1 MPNNN
6 SPCTYVIFGATG
18 NLSLT
23 KLMPAFYHLETEGRL
38 ADDLNI
44 VAIGRRDLSDA
55 DWQNMIIEHINK
67 AARGGL
73 CEVTFRKF
81 AKRLTYFKMDINDKS
96 KYPKLLDFIVDK
108 GWSRNMAFYLS
119 MSPSDFGPV
128 VQHLGE
134 SELLDQTQGWKRVVL
149 EKPFGYDM
157 DSAKALQYQLNH
169 YLEEEQTYRIDHYLG
184 KGMVQ
189 NIMVFRFANLL
200 MEPLWNRNYI
210 DHIQITH
217 SEDRPVGSRAGYY
230 DTSGAMR
237 DMIQSHLLQLLALIA
252 MEPPASMEA
261 EALRDEK
268 VKLLNSIRPIT
279 KKNVNAQA
287 YRAQY
292 GEGVIHE
299 QAVKSYLQEEGVN
312 EDSVTETYAALK
324 LYIDNWRWE
333 GVPFYLQTGKNMPKS
348 QTLISICFKHPPQQ
362 FFKASQVKKMEP
374 NWIVF
379 SIQPEES
386 IKIEMTAKQPG
397 LEINT
402 RQISLDASLCHAEG
416 YTIDAYE
423 ELLLDVI
430 KNDRSLFLRYDEVKA
445 AWSVVDPIIQT
456 WASNTSYIDTYPS
469 GSWGPKDSNKLF
481 DQPGQEWRYSVELEE
496 SYCEQIT

>member
-1 MPNNN
+1 MPVNNI
-6 SPCTYVIFGATG
+6 PCTYIIFGATG

-44 VAIGRRDLSDA
+44 VAIGRRDITDTE
-55 DWQNMIIEHINK
+55 WQQKILEAVEK
-67 AARGGL
+67 TARGGISKA
-73 CEVTFRKF
+73 TFAKF
-81 AKRLTYFKMDINDKS
+81 AQRLSYFKMDTNNKS
-96 KYPKLLDFIVDK
+96 RYPELKSFISEK
-108 GWSRNMAFYLS
+108 GWSSNMAFYLS

-128 VQHLGE
+128 VKNLGE
-134 SELLDQTQGWKRVVL
+134 ADLLDQSEGWKRVVL
-149 EKPFGYDM
+149 EKPFGYDL

-169 YLEEEQTYRIDHYLG
+169 YLTEEQTYRIDHYLG

-210 DHIQITH
+210 DHVQITH

-237 DMIQSHLLQLLALIA
+237 DMIQSHLLQLLALVA
-252 MEPPASMEA
+252 MEPPASMDA

-268 VKLLNSIRPIT
+268 VKLLNSIRPIL

-292 GEGVIHE
+292 GKGTIHG
-299 QAVKSYLQEEGVN
+299 QAVKSYLEEEGVS
-312 EDSVTETYAALK
+312 EESVTETYAALK

-362 FFKASQVKKMEP
+362 FFKASQVKKMKP
-374 NWIVF
+374 NWIIF
-379 SIQPEES
+379 NIQPEES
-386 IKIEMTAKQPG
+386 IKVEMTAKQPG
-397 LEINT
+397 LEIDT
-402 RQISLDASLCHAEG
+402 RQVSLDASLSHKEG
-416 YTIDAYE
+416 FTVDAYE

-430 KNDRSLFLRYDEVKA
+430 KGDRSLFLRYDEVKA
-445 AWSVVDPIIQT
+445 AWSIVDPVIQA

-469 GSWGPKDSNKLF
+469 GSWGPKDANKLF
-481 DQPGQEWRYSVELEE
+481 DHPEQEWRHNDEPDEDKHE
-496 SYCEQIT
+496 A